1 MTGLDFMER
10 ATDNLRLVIGTG
22 VAAPGAIFRLAVRLA
37 DHARSVGMTL
47 ITLRCSRQSE
57 SDSCYMNFDDQR
69 GRRWIIRVS
78 NHRLPLHHSY
88 EIPHFDF
95 VSIDAV
101 SGFASACTTVA
112 VLARGDYPWVVAE
125 RATPL
130 PGRRLRRGQPQ

>member
-1 MTGLDFMER
+1 MTGPESMER
-10 ATDNLRLVIGTG
+10 ATDNLRLVIGSG
-22 VAAPGAIFRLAVRLA
+22 LAAPGAIFRLAVRLA
-37 DHARSVGMTL
+37 DHARSVGMIL
-47 ITLRCSRQSE
+47 KSLRRSRQSE
-57 SDSCYMNFDDQR
+57 SDSCYMTFDDHR

-95 VSIDAV
+95 VSIDGV

-130 PGRRLRRGQPQ
+130 PGRRLRRSQP